1 LTSDAAAA
9 PDKDAEEITT
19 MIKEVER
26 DTSNHLIS
34 VLQAIVNEQVQSRN
48 LSRQTGNY
56 IVDSV
61 KDQAAKKG
69 WLE

>member
-1 LTSDAAAA
+1 LIDVA
-9 PDKDAEEITT
+9 PDDKDAEA
-19 MIKEVER
+19 KVVER
-26 DTSNHLIS
+26 DTSKYLIS